1 MNNPTRNGRAGRP
14 VLTVEINIGNDACES
29 YDDALNVLEYTARRI
44 NDGRQPAIVNDGP
57 AGYVAWSVRDDN
69 GNTIGH
75 IAYDERR
82 PAIVSREVQS

>member
-1 MNNPTRNGRAGRP
+1 MENPTRNGGTGSP
-14 VLTVEINIGNDACES
+14 VLTVEIAIGNEACET
-29 YDDALNVLEYTARRI
+29 YDDALNLLEYTARRI

-82 PAIVSREVQS
+82 PAIVTNEVQ